1 LATVQDLLSVLPTA
15 DAETLRA
22 ARHLLAH
29 LLGARSSLGLWP
41 ETAVPEEAA
50 RRFEELRPRL
60 LRRTPVQ
67 YLIGE
72 WDFFGRTFR
81 VDERAL
87 IPRPESEHL
96 VEEALRETAAPRRI
110 LDMGCGSGILAVTL
124 ALEFP
129 GSRVVGVD
137 LSLDALAL
145 SRENALR
152 HSVGSRSAFLA
163 SDWAAALGGAKFNLA
178 VANPPYVA
186 LADRGSLSP
195 GVRDFEPPEALFAG
209 QDGLTEIRRLLDELP
224 GRLEAGAPFLFEFGF
239 GQRDAVA
246 EEVRRRGRWALSRI
260 VEDLAGIPRVAV
272 LRAVSAAA

>member
-1 LATVQDLLSVLPTA
+1 LTTVQDLLSALPAA
-15 DAETLRA
+15 DAETLRGS
-22 ARHLLAH
+22 RHLLAH
-29 LLGARSSLGLWP
+29 LVGARSPLALRP
-41 ETAVPEEAA
+41 DEAVPEPAA
-50 RRFEELRPRL
+50 RRFQELSALL
-60 LRRTPVQ
+60 LRGTPVQ

-72 WDFFGRTFR
+72 WDFFGRPFF

-96 VEEALRETAAPRRI
+96 VEEALREAASPRRI
-110 LDMGCGSGILAVTL
+110 LDLGCGSGILAVTL

-137 LSLDALAL
+137 RSLAALAL
-145 SRENALR
+145 SCENARR

-163 SDWAAALGGAKFNLA
+163 SDWAAALGGAKFDLA

-186 LADRGSLSP
+186 LADRGSLPP

-209 QDGLTEIRRLLDELP
+209 PDGLAEIRRLLDDLP

-246 EEVRRRGRWALSRI
+246 EEIRRRGRWTLERI

-272 LRAVSAAA
+272 LRTAA